1 MQKKRVI
8 DLSGWNAVTSYPAV
22 KAAGVDEVV
31 LKVIGKTL
39 SADKRFKEHYYGCTR
54 AGIKVI
60 GGYTYCY
67 ANTTAKAKSAA
78 AAYVRT
84 GKGMVDKLWLD
95 LEDKVMMGLGSR
107 IVDIIKIY
115 QSTAQAA
122 GMGFGIYTGTSFY
135 TSYLKPYI
143 KQLAGIEFWFARY
156 PRTKTYGVLETAPGE
171 PGKYL
176 PAGVPIAGWQFT
188 SCGQVPGING
198 RVDLSDWYYTESQT
212 STADIPVDK
221 CPYKEPTITIKLG
234 STGESANWV
243 LWYLWRFGMMVDG
256 KGQPDSSRIDGY
268 IGSADETA
276 VKKAQTVLGL
286 KADGKVGPATRA
298 AFKKVL

>member
-22 KAAGVDEVV
+22 KAAGVDEAI

-67 ANTTAKAKSAA
+67 ANTTAKAKTAA

-84 GKGMVDKLWLD
+84 CKGMVDKLWLD

-115 QSTAQAA
+115 QTAAQSA

-135 TSYLKPYI
+135 TSYIKPYI

-221 CPYKEPTITIKLG
+221 CPHKEPTITIKLG
-234 STGESANWV
+234 STGEGANWV
-243 LWYLWRFGMMVDG
+243 LWYLWRFGMMLDANGKPDG
-256 KGQPDSSRIDGY
+256 ARINGY
-268 IGSADETA
+268 IGQADETA
-276 VKKAQTVLGL
+276 IKQAQTVLGL
-286 KADGKVGPATRA
+286 KADGKVGSATRA

>member
-22 KAAGVDEVV
+22 KAAGVDEAI

-39 SADKRFKEHYYGCTR
+39 SADKRFKEHYYGCTS

-67 ANTTAKAKSAA
+67 ANTTAKAKTAA
-78 AAYVRT
+78 AAFVRT

-135 TSYLKPYI
+135 TFYIKPYI
-143 KQLAGIEFWFARY
+143 KQLAGIEFWFA
-156 PRTKTYGVLETAPGE
+156 
-171 PGKYL
+171 
-176 PAGVPIAGWQFT
+176 
-188 SCGQVPGING
+188 
-198 RVDLSDWYYTESQT
+198 
-212 STADIPVDK
+212 
-221 CPYKEPTITIKLG
+221 CPPLRKD
-234 STGESANWV
+234 
-243 LWYLWRFGMMVDG
+243 R
-256 KGQPDSSRIDGY
+256 
-268 IGSADETA
+268 
-276 VKKAQTVLGL
+276 
-286 KADGKVGPATRA
+286 
-298 AFKKVL
+298 